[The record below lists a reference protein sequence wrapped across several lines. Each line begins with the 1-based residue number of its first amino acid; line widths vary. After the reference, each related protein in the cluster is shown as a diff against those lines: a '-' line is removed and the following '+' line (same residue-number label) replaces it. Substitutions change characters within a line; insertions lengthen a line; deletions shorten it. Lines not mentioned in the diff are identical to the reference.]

1 MTVSYEIVMK
11 SRGEWRKPFLDDV
24 NAVGTVPPE
33 HRTMFRAA
41 CRFASIQV
49 DGHGLVRRANFDP
62 ALDTIRMPRYEDF
75 ALPECWMLVFMHEL
89 THWTGH
95 RDRLARNFGCAPWSS
110 DYWIE
115 EMTAELGAMMM
126 TKIMNAKE
134 TPESGRNSKLY
145 LRTYLKLFEREREAL
160 LAYRTA
166 LLQSVV
172 ATEVLIEL
180 FQKHGR
186 ERVFVREMDMEMA
199 DRLTRQAVDEA
210 ERILDGCP

>member
-1 MTVSYEIVMK
+1 VTVSYEIVMK

-75 ALPECWMLVFMHEL
+75 ALPECWMPVFMHEL

-126 TKIMNAKE
+126 TRIMNGQE
-134 TPESGRNSKLY
+134 DPESRKNSKRY
-145 LRTYLKLFEREREAL
+145 LKAYLKLFEREREAR

-166 LLQSVV
+166 LLQSVDAV
-172 ATEVLIEL
+172 KMLTGL
-180 FQKHGR
+180 FRKHGKGR
-186 ERVFVREMDMEMA
+186 AFARDMNMKMA
-199 DRLTRQAVDEA
+199 DRLTQQAVNET